1 MSFVET
7 IFNQDIIL
15 DEDAFNAAVEDFADL
30 SNQVEGLRANVV
42 EMLDTLKEG
51 FNTPAGVKFINSC
64 EKNLLK
70 PLDDQKLVLDHVS
83 STLQESRRKYSSVFQ
98 EYASLQTSIRQPI

>member
-70 PLDDQKLVLDHVS
+70 PLDDQKLVLAP
-83 STLQESRRKYSSVFQ
+83 RI
-98 EYASLQTSIRQPI
+98 AP